1 LDKAAMDTGYGMVG
15 ATGTAKGESERP
27 SAGSLENK
35 KWEFK
40 QCHFIPRSVTGTFG

>member
-1 LDKAAMDTGYGMVG
+1 MDMGYGMAG

-27 SAGSLENK
+27 SAGSLENN

-40 QCHFIPRSVTGTFG
+40 QCRFIVLTVTGTFG